1 MNPNKL
7 KAEMKAH
14 GDTQESL
21 ADALGISRTRLTAK
35 INGVS
40 DFRQLEML
48 FIKKRYDL
56 TADEVDDIFFSS
68 KAS

>member
-1 MNPNKL
+1 
-7 KAEMKAH
+7 MKAH

-68 KAS
+68 KVS

>member
-7 KAEMKAH
+7 KAKMKAH

-68 KAS
+68 KVS